1 MPPSEEEP
9 GDGLK
14 QPAQL
19 EAPISERARWNLI
32 TELVGQA
39 WDMEGT
45 DREAFLIRACD
56 SDPAL
61 YAEMRGLLAEQE
73 SVSYFLEGDVLEE
86 RLPKGA
92 RLGSYLI
99 EDKIGEGGMGVVYRG
114 WDDRLGR
121 DVAIKTVRFLGLPV
135 QKRRAQFLHEARTTA
150 ALNHPHIVTIHDVGS
165 ASDVD
170 FIVMEYLG
178 GRTLD
183 KLMNH
188 EVLQVGVALR
198 IAEQVADALEY
209 AHSKK
214 IIHRDLKPGNIL
226 LTEDHTVKVLD
237 FGLAKHI
244 GQVVSV
250 LDHEARSGTMIG
262 STMSSLYGRVVGT
275 VSYMSPEQAD
285 GRNVDERSD
294 LFGFGCVLYEMI
306 TGKKAFHDNDL
317 AETLVKIRKAEYRPV
332 RELAPDL
339 PQTVDRLITDCLQL
353 DPQRRPQSAIAVMT
367 ALKKARV
374 DAESRRKKFRYIIF
388 GLLGA
393 ALVVGG
399 WAGYRKY
406 VPRPYAPGQPLRA
419 LPLTGGGAEEFTP
432 SISPD
437 GLYVAYAAEEGQSS
451 PIHIFVRPVQ
461 SGQATA
467 LTAGAV
473 QDVNPVWSPDG
484 KRIAFLRVSEGNE
497 TAVWIE
503 NRDDGTVRKLTNI
516 SWPIDW
522 SAHRVI
528 CWPENEW
535 LIVSNRASSSEPSSL
550 YRLSVATGEE
560 QRLTNP
566 SAESQGD
573 FSPQLS
579 SDRRLLAFVRISAW
593 NNSSIYVQPL
603 TQSLLAYGPLRR
615 IDTGALHPSSVAW
628 SARGDL
634 ILTAG
639 FADHTLWRVPLREG
653 EAPQRLDIIGGDD
666 GMNPSVSTSG
676 IMAFTRF
683 RDDGEIW
690 RLDLRKKSG
699 RAPELLI
706 SSQTLNLRPQYS
718 PDGQKISFIS
728 LRSGYAEIWMADS
741 DGQRPTSI
749 TAKSDP
755 SVGDPFWS
763 PDGQTLV
770 FSAAPDGQYD
780 IYRVPKTGG
789 PPVQITCDPSMDLQP
804 SWSRDG
810 RWIYFASNRAG
821 AFHIY
826 RAPSTGGKVIP
837 VTEHPGYASS
847 ESPDGRF
854 LYFTDSDTPIAN
866 LWKLDKET
874 GREESMKLAVYRR
887 GFAPDT
893 EGIYFQVHGTGK
905 YPEIWFLNLHNRK
918 TRLIEK
924 LNGEVAVG
932 LLSVSPDGR
941 FLLFTKYKL
950 ESHIMVVKGFK

>member
-1 MPPSEEEP
+1 
-9 GDGLK
+9 LK
-14 QPAQL
+14 QPTRL

-39 WDMEGT
+39 WDMDGT
-45 DREAFLIRACD
+45 DRNAFLAQACD

-61 YAEMRGLLAEQE
+61 YAEVRALLAEQE

-92 RLGSYLI
+92 KLGSYII

-114 WDDRLGR
+114 RDDRMGR
-121 DVAIKTVRFLGLPV
+121 IVAIKVVRFLGVP
-135 QKRRAQFLHEARTTA
+135 AQGHREQILHEARTTA
-150 ALNHPHIVTIHDVGS
+150 ALNHPNIVTIYDVGS
-165 ASDVD
+165 TAGND
-170 FIVMEYLG
+170 FIVMEYVE

-183 KLMNH
+183 KFFRDGNT
-188 EVLQVGVALR
+188 LQLAEALR
-198 IAEQVADALEY
+198 LGEQVLRALTH
-209 AHSKK
+209 AHSKR
-214 IIHRDLKPGNIL
+214 IIHRDLKPGNIVV
-226 LTEDHTVKVLD
+226 TENHGAKVLD
-237 FGLAKHI
+237 FGLAKQL
-244 GQVVSV
+244 GQIRFP
-250 LDHEARSGTMIG
+250 LDVTQATS
-262 STMSSLYGRVVGT
+262 STMSNLTGGVAGT
-275 VSYMSPEQAD
+275 VSYMSPEQAE
-285 GRNVDERSD
+285 GAKVDERSD
-294 LFGFGCVLYEMI
+294 LFSFGCVLYEMI
-306 TGKKAFHDNDL
+306 TRKKAFHCNDI
-317 AETLVKIRKAEYRPV
+317 AETLVKIRKAEYRPA
-332 RELAPDL
+332 RELVPDL
-339 PQTVDRLITDCLQL
+339 PQTVDKLITDCLQL
-353 DPQRRPQSAIAVMT
+353 DPQRRPQSAMALMT
-367 ALKKARV
+367 ALIKARV
-374 DAESRRKKFRYIIF
+374 DAESRGKKFRYVIF

-393 ALVVGG
+393 ALVVSG

-406 VPRPYAPGQPLRA
+406 IPRPYASGQPPRA

-437 GLYVAYAAEEGQSS
+437 GLYVAYAAEEGQSRLF
-451 PIHIFVRPVQ
+451 HIFVRPLQ
-461 SGQATA
+461 SGEPIA

-484 KRIAFLRVSEGNE
+484 KRIAFLRVSDVNE
-497 TAVWIE
+497 AAVWIA
-503 NRDDGTVRKLTNI
+503 NRDDRTVRKLKNI
-516 SWPIDW
+516 SPPIDW
-522 SAHRVI
+522 VGRHEAI

-535 LIVSNRASSSEPSSL
+535 LIVSNRPSSNEPSSL

-566 SAESQGD
+566 IAESEGD

-579 SDRRLLAFVRISAW
+579 SDRRLLAFVRVSTW
-593 NNSSIYVQPL
+593 NNSSIYVQSL
-603 TQSLLAYGPLRR
+603 TRSLLVYGPLRR
-615 IDTGALHPSSVAW
+615 IDTGALQPSSVTW
-628 SARGDL
+628 STRGDL

-666 GMNPSVSTSG
+666 GMNPCVSING
-676 IMAFTRF
+676 IMAFTRV
-683 RDDGEIW
+683 REDAGVW
-690 RLDLRKKSG
+690 RLDLRKKSA

-706 SSQTLNLRPQYS
+706 SSQSMNVRPQYS

-741 DGQRPTSI
+741 DGRGPTSI

-763 PDGQTLV
+763 PDGQSLV
-770 FSAAPDGQYD
+770 FSAAPAGQYD
-780 IYRVPKTGG
+780 IYRIPKTGG
-789 PPVQITCDPSMDLQP
+789 APVQITRDPSMDVQP

-826 RAPSTGGKVIP
+826 RVPSTGGKIIR

-854 LYFTDSDTPIAN
+854 LYFTDTNTGIAK
-866 LWKLDKET
+866 LWRLDEET
-874 GREESMKLAVYRR
+874 GREESMDVEVYRR
-887 GFAPDT
+887 GFVPDR
-893 EGIYFQVHGTGK
+893 EGIYFQVPGTGK
-905 YPEIWFLNLHNRK
+905 YPEIWFLNLHNRR

-924 LNGEVAVG
+924 LNEYVASG

-941 FLLFTKYKL
+941 FLLFTKYRL